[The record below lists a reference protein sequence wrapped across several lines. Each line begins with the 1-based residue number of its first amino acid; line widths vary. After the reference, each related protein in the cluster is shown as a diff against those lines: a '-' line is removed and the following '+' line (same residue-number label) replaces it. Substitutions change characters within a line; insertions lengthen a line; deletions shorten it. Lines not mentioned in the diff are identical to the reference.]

1 MTFGGA
7 AELTPAAALAM
18 MVTGYEQLLKLLNAG
33 GAESF
38 DDHGSVE
45 FMQDFEQ
52 FRNRLSLV
60 DHLMIADGMR
70 RDLPT
75 KLCQGSMRRVL
86 TSGLGISKIEAAR
99 RVRAAEAV
107 GPQDVDAG

>member
-1 MTFGGA
+1 
-7 AELTPAAALAM
+7 M
-18 MVTGYEQLLKLLNAG
+18 MVTGYEQLLELLNAG

-60 DHLMIADGMR
+60 DHLMITEGYGGIC
-70 RDLPT
+70 PT
-75 KLCQGSMRRVL
+75 RLCQ
-86 TSGLGISKIEAAR
+86 AAS
-99 RVRAAEAV
+99 
-107 GPQDVDAG
+107 AGC